1 MKEHEEGY
9 SMPLSAPT
17 YTAPPFEAME
27 EGKILLM
34 VYRADKKAVA
44 WEVPEPLKPYGDGT
58 MLAWIGDMRQ
68 PSHSV
73 GLYHECLTGIKVRY
87 GDKVGWYINYI
98 WVDHDMALTFEREI
112 YGWPAHL
119 CETTALRFHGSQVLG
134 DCTRYGETL
143 MRMSMNVT
151 SLPPK
156 GRTKPLEDEIAKMSG
171 GTWLQIRKFPAPA
184 RGVKP
189 IKEVLEIPPTDFK
202 LHETWSGSMTLELG
216 KSGMYPNLHAL
227 EPKEILGCYLIRASW
242 IVPYPTVL
250 WTNREGGGGA
260 KGRKR

>member
-9 SMPLSAPT
+9 SMPLAAPT
-17 YTAPPFEAME
+17 YTPPPFEAME

-44 WEVPEPLKPYGDGT
+44 WEVPEPLKPVGDGT

-73 GLYHECLTGIKVRY
+73 GLYHECLTAIKVRY

-119 CETTALRFHGSQVLG
+119 CESTALRFHGSQVLG
-134 DCTRYGETL
+134 DCTRYGEPL

-151 SLPPK
+151 SVPPK
-156 GRTKPLEDEIAKMSG
+156 GRVKPLEDEIARLSG
-171 GTWLQIRKFPAPA
+171 GTWLQIRKFPAPE
-184 RGVKP
+184 RGGRP
-189 IKEVLEIPPTDFK
+189 IKELLEIPSTDFK

-216 KSGMYPNLHAL
+216 KSGLYPNLHAL
-227 EPKEILGCYLIRASW
+227 EPKEILGSYLIRASW
-242 IVPYPTVL
+242 IVPYPVL
-250 WTNREGGGGA
+250 LWSNRGGAGGA
-260 KGRKR
+260 KKGKR